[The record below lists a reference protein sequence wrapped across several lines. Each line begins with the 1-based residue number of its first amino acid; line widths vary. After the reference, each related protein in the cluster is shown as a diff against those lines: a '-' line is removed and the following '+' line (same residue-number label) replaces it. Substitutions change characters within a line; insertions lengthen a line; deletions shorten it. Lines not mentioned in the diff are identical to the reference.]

1 MQEDIEDDK
10 WILKKK
16 RRVNSVILGLYAF
29 LLIREILK
37 KGKRLR
43 VKVIIKEFN
52 NRMLMVECKMINHNV
67 ATIYIFK
74 KERLQNL

>member
-1 MQEDIEDDK
+1 M
-10 WILKKK
+10 KKK
-16 RRVNSVILGLYAF
+16 RRVNSIILGLHAF

-52 NRMLMVECKMINHNV
+52 NRTLMVERKMINHNV

-74 KERLQNL
+74 KEILQNLQIFLKIENL